1 MFSTALKISDAKP
14 KRTEPRSLPTGDLAG
29 CPLFEALVCEIH
41 WAALQIGGI
50 TCIMNA
56 CMERGMAIIPNSCRN
71 QFPVEPPVVFAALSV
86 WDDFGIA
93 KTLGTR
99 IELLYKQLAHARSST
114 EPFIGS
120 QYAGALNLLPLQ
132 TVAQLTALWR
142 GLAADANDVVNT
154 LEPEV
159 RWRIGGLYSENSIML
174 NRFLK
179 DAVQGKNDCVDVQGE
194 VILPVLPQRRKAQ
207 RFALQQPCKI
217 AVRGKILAAFG
228 NDVSMYG
235 MGLACEFPF
244 KLKEPIFIETKT
256 GRRFKGVVAW
266 SNGTRLGVQFDAALE
281 RTDPLIS
288 SQ

>member
-1 MFSTALKISDAKP
+1 MFSTALKISDTKA
-14 KRTEPRSLPTGDLAG
+14 KRTETRAAPSGDLAG
-29 CPLFEALVCEIH
+29 GALFEALVCEIH

-86 WDDFGIA
+86 WDDFGID
-93 KTLGTR
+93 KKLGTR
-99 IELLYKQLAHARSST
+99 VELLYKQLAHARAST

-120 QYAGALNLLPLQ
+120 QQAGSLNLLPLQ

-142 GLAADANDVVNT
+142 GLTSDACDVVNS

-179 DAVQGKNDCVDVQGE
+179 EALQGKNSCVDVQGE

-207 RFALQQPCKI
+207 RFSLQQPCKV
-217 AVRGKILAAFG
+217 AVRGKILSAFG

-235 MGLACEFPF
+235 MGLSCEFPF
-244 KLKEPIFIETKT
+244 KLKETIYIETKT

-266 SNGTRLGVQFDAALE
+266 SNGTKLGVQFETALD

-288 SQ
+288 SL

>member
-1 MFSTALKISDAKP
+1 MFSTALRMSDARP
-14 KRTEPRSLPTGDLAG
+14 KRVEPRILPSSDIAG
-29 CPLFEALVCEIH
+29 GALFEALVCEIH

-56 CMERGMAIIPNSCRN
+56 CMERGMATIPNSCRN

-93 KTLGTR
+93 KILGTK
-99 IELLYKQLAHARSST
+99 IELLYKQLAHARAST

-142 GLAADANDVVNT
+142 GLAVDANDVVNA

-159 RWRIGGLYSENSIML
+159 RWRIGGLYSENSLLL

-179 DAVQGKNDCVDVQGE
+179 DAVRGNNSCVDVQGE

-217 AVRGKILAAFG
+217 AVRGKILSAFG

-244 KLKEPIFIETKT
+244 KLKEMIAIETKT

>member
-1 MFSTALKISDAKP
+1 MFSTALKVSDTKAK
-14 KRTEPRSLPTGDLAG
+14 RVEPRSIPNSDLAG
-29 CPLFEALVCEIH
+29 GALFEALVCEIH

-56 CMERGMAIIPNSCRN
+56 CMERGMATIPNSCRN

-93 KTLGTR
+93 KTLATR

-120 QYAGALNLLPLQ
+120 QHASKLNLLPLQ

-142 GLAADANDVVNT
+142 GLATDACDVVNL

-159 RWRIGGLYSENSIML
+159 RWRVGGLYSENSLML

-179 DAVQGKNDCVDVQGE
+179 EAMQGKHTCVDTQGE

-207 RFALQQPCKI
+207 RFTLQQPCKV
-217 AVRGKILAAFG
+217 AVRGKILSAFG
-228 NDVSMYG
+228 SDVSMYG
-235 MGLACEFPF
+235 MGLSCEFPF
-244 KLKEPIFIETKT
+244 KLKEPIIIETKT

-266 SNGTRLGVQFDAALE
+266 SNGIRLGVQFDTALP

>member
-1 MFSTALKISDAKP
+1 MFSTALKVSDTKA
-14 KRTEPRSLPTGDLAG
+14 RRSEPRSIPNADLAG
-29 CPLFEALVCEIH
+29 GALFEALVCEIH

-56 CMERGMAIIPNSCRN
+56 CMERGMATIPNSCRN
-71 QFPVEPPVVFAALSV
+71 QFPVEPPVVFAALSA
-86 WDDFGIA
+86 WDDFGIT
-93 KTLGTR
+93 KTLATR

-120 QYAGALNLLPLQ
+120 QFAGNLNLLPLQ
-132 TVAQLTALWR
+132 TVAQLTAVWR
-142 GLAADANDVVNT
+142 GLATDSCEVVNA

-159 RWRIGGLYSENSIML
+159 RWRIGGLYSENSMML

-179 DAVQGKNDCVDVQGE
+179 EAMQGRNGCVDSQGE

-207 RFALQQPCKI
+207 RFTLQQSCKV
-217 AVRGKILAAFG
+217 AVRGKVLSAFG

-235 MGLACEFPF
+235 MGLSCEFPF
-244 KLKEPIFIETKT
+244 KLKEPILIETKT

-266 SNGTRLGVQFDAALE
+266 SNGVRLGVQFDTALL

>member
-1 MFSTALKISDAKP
+1 MFSTALKISDMKA
-14 KRTEPRSLPTGDLAG
+14 KRTETRAAPSSDLAG
-29 CPLFEALVCEIH
+29 GALFEALVCEIH

-50 TCIMNA
+50 ACIMNA
-56 CMERGMAIIPNSCRN
+56 CMERGMATIPNSCRN

-86 WDDFGIA
+86 WDDFGIE
-93 KTLGTR
+93 KKLGTR
-99 IELLYKQLAHARSST
+99 VELLYKQLAHARSST
-114 EPFIGS
+114 EPFIGLS
-120 QYAGALNLLPLQ
+120 QADNLNRLPLQ

-142 GLAADANDVVNT
+142 GLARDACDVVNS

-179 DAVQGKNDCVDVQGE
+179 EALQGKSSCVDVQGE

-207 RFALQQPCKI
+207 RFALQQPCKL
-217 AVRGKILAAFG
+217 AVRGKVLAAFG

-235 MGLACEFPF
+235 MGLSCEFPF
-244 KLKEPIFIETKT
+244 KLKEIIYIEIKT

-266 SNGTRLGVQFDAALE
+266 SNGTRLGVQFDTALE

-288 SQ
+288 SL